1 MKLAILLL
9 TAVITL
15 RPQEISHTTEPK
27 PIHTVRSQYTKEA
40 LAAKIEGDVILSLMV
55 GLDGVPSDIKLVRG
69 LGMGLDEKAVECL
82 QQWRFRPATNY
93 FSEPVSAKATVVVNF
108 RLPQPL
114 NSK

>member
-27 PIHTVRSQYTKEA
+27 PIHTVRLQYTKEA
-40 LAAKIEGDVILSLMV
+40 LAAKIEGDVILSAMI
-55 GLDGVPSDIKLVRG
+55 GADGVPSDIKVVRG

-82 QQWRFRPATNY
+82 QQWRFKPATNY
-93 FSEPVSAKATVVVNF
+93 FSERASAKATVRMNF
-108 RLPQPL
+108 RLPTNP
-114 NSK
+114 K